1 MDDMKNTAVFVGSFD
16 PFHEGHKSIVDR
28 ALQLFDN
35 IVVGIGVNPEKT
47 YMLSANDRKEMIRN
61 AYPYEQR
68 IVVDVYDDLTIDF
81 ARRHNARYII
91 KGVRN
96 ADDFVYEQRQAL
108 WNKEHGNIET
118 IILLAEPGLENV
130 SSTAIRK
137 EIKGNI
143 KESKL

>member
-1 MDDMKNTAVFVGSFD
+1 MKNTAVFVGSFD

-35 IVVGIGVNPEKT
+35 VVVGIGVNPEKT

-61 AYPYEQR
+61 AYPDEQR
-68 IVVDVYDDLTIDF
+68 IAVEVYDDLTIDF

-96 ADDFVYEQRQAL
+96 ADVYEQRQAL